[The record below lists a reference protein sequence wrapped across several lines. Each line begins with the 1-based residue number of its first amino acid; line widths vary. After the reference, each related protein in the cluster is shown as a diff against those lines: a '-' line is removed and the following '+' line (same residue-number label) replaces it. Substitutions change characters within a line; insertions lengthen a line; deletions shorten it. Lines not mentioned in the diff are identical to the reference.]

1 MFVINEREQIKKEYR
16 KKLEDEYIVKK
27 TAELKSEVAKQPEPL
42 PEITFEMLKAKY
54 HALRKGLD
62 NVDYLE
68 KMCMFLDIQGRRKK
82 KCKEESKEQMNVWLS
97 STLKG
102 NSLLFG
108 SMKPL
113 SERGLLRRKY

>member
-1 MFVINEREQIKKEYR
+1 LADELAQEHDPTYERKAGKIRRVEKLEQTMRRIMFVINEREQIKKEYR
-16 KKLEDEYIVKK
+16 KKLEDEYIAKK

-68 KMCMFLDIQGRRKK
+68 KMCMI
-82 KCKEESKEQMNVWLS
+82 CHM
-97 STLKG
+97 
-102 NSLLFG
+102 
-108 SMKPL
+108 
-113 SERGLLRRKY
+113 

>member
-68 KMCMFLDIQGRRKK
+68 KMCMFFDIQGRRKK

-102 NSLLFG
+102 SSLLFG

-113 SERGLLRRKY
+113 SERGLRRRKY

>member
-1 MFVINEREQIKKEYR
+1 MRRIMFVINEREQIKKEYR
-16 KKLEDEYIVKK
+16 KKLEDEYIAKK

-68 KMCMFLDIQGRRKK
+68 KMCMI
-82 KCKEESKEQMNVWLS
+82 CHM
-97 STLKG
+97 
-102 NSLLFG
+102 
-108 SMKPL
+108 
-113 SERGLLRRKY
+113 